1 MKKFILKCIIA
12 VSIPFLCILPFL
24 IAGFYSKE
32 MYSPDTLIQL
42 HLKSQEDTK
51 FGLAYTDPAPYY
63 KFKNIVIREPKVLAL
78 GTSCVLQLKGS
89 FFNEGQFYNG
99 GRGVKNIN
107 EFLDYMK
114 AVEEHG
120 KLPEILIIGLDWDF
134 FNDAWN
140 GDLSVS
146 TLDLSTPSL
155 PISAVL
161 KGMIPD
167 FFQKKWSFSTV
178 MANNPSYIGINASL
192 KNNGFLK
199 DGSYYHGFI
208 YEFPEKQDD
217 YEFKNTFW
225 RIEKGTLRFEY
236 GEHIDTEAL
245 ECLETFLQYCTKK
258 GVYVVGFTPPLA
270 PSVLDKMET
279 MGTNYGYVKEIPESC
294 SILFSQYEFEYY
306 DFLDL
311 RSIGLDDS
319 YFIDG
324 FHASESA
331 LAKMLLSMIDSGSI
345 IHHYIPTNYLQ
356 ELYNNRASNILLHP
370 YSW

>member
-1 MKKFILKCIIA
+1 M
-12 VSIPFLCILPFL
+12 
-24 IAGFYSKE
+24 E
-32 MYSPDTLIQL
+32 
-42 HLKSQEDTK
+42 
-51 FGLAYTDPAPYY
+51 
-63 KFKNIVIREPKVLAL
+63 
-78 GTSCVLQLKGS
+78 
-89 FFNEGQFYNG
+89 
-99 GRGVKNIN
+99 
-107 EFLDYMK
+107 

-120 KLPEILIIGLDWDF
+120 KLPDILIIGLDWDF

-146 TLDLSTPSL
+146 TLDLSTPPL
-155 PISAVL
+155 PISPVL

-167 FFQKKWSFSTV
+167 FFQKKWNFSTV

-208 YEFPEKQDD
+208 YEFPEKQED

-225 RIEKGTLRFEY
+225 RMEKGTLRFEY
-236 GEHIDTEAL
+236 GEHVDTKAL

-258 GVYVVGFTPPLA
+258 GIFVVGFTPPLA
-270 PSVLDKMET
+270 PTVLDKMET
-279 MGTNYGYVKEIPESC
+279 MGTKYGYVKEIPESC
-294 SILFSQYEFEYY
+294 SPLFSQYGFEYY

-331 LAKMLLSMIDSGSI
+331 LAKMLLSMLDSGSI
-345 IHHYIPTNYLQ
+345 LHPYIPADYLQ
-356 ELYNNRASNILLHP
+356 ELYDNRASNILLHP